1 MWIAKAMDDVMEG
14 KTLLTDAHPS
24 IQSCLR
30 LPIYQKAVQILELP
44 TKQDRCW
51 ELEKAPPLIRP
62 FLEEEILRI
71 WEMRKEDGK
80 TK

>member
-1 MWIAKAMDDVMEG
+1 MSIYGEMMDVLEG
-14 KTLLTDAHPS
+14 RVIITDASPS

-30 LPIYQKAVQILELP
+30 LPIYQKAAQILELP
-44 TKQDRCW
+44 TKQDRRW

-71 WEMRKEDGK
+71 WELRKQSR
-80 TK
+80 